1 MKSILLD
8 HFRRYTVAYLAALG
22 YATLASLGAFID
34 IFSGL
39 TREQAHALPWWGI
52 AALSA
57 KCVTPGVAA
66 ILAFVNQSLSKVQPS
81 ATQPTFQVTK

>member
-1 MKSILLD
+1 MKAVLID
-8 HFRRYTVAYLAALG
+8 HFRRYTLAYMAAFG

-34 IFSGL
+34 IFSNL
-39 TREQAHALPWWGI
+39 TRDQAHAMPWWAI
-52 AALSA
+52 TALAA

-81 ATQPTFQVTK
+81 TTQPPFPTK